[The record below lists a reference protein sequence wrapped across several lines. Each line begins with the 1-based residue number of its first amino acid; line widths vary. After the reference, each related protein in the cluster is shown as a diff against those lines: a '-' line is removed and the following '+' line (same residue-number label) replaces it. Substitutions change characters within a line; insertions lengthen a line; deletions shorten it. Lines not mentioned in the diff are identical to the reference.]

1 MKIEILD
8 KAAVAAAGLDVPDI
22 YYLPQYGSTAELIDG
37 GQWECA
43 VAEGGTFFF
52 PYIRR
57 SIPIATGEWD
67 LVSPYG
73 YGGPISREDGG
84 LARFRRAFLD
94 DARNRGCV
102 AEFLRTNPLDFAERD
117 MSALHVARWRPH
129 ATFAVNVVD
138 GVEAYWEHCA
148 GRHRTA
154 VRKSVKSG
162 VSVREVAA
170 YALLDSDSAFR
181 QLYRDTMDRVGATAR
196 LKLTDEYFEALVS
209 GLSDHVSVIEA
220 ATSDKVLAAAV
231 FMRWGRRIHYHLS
244 GSSPDGMRLGATNAV
259 LDYAVRELLPAD
271 GVLHLGG
278 GVSGGDGLETFKRSI
293 ANRQLSVF
301 LCSTVVDEGRYDELV
316 REFDADPDS
325 SYFPAYRA

>member
-8 KAAVAAAGLDVPDI
+8 KAEAAAAGLDVPDI

-37 GQWECA
+37 GRWECA
-43 VAEGGTFFF
+43 VAEGGTFYF

-73 YGGPISREDGG
+73 YGGPISRENDG
-84 LARFRRAFLD
+84 LAMFRRDFLEY
-94 DARNRGCV
+94 ARDLGCI
-102 AEFLRTNPLDFAERD
+102 AEFLRTNPLDFSEPD
-117 MSALHVARWRPH
+117 MSELHVDRWRAH
-129 ATFAVNVVD
+129 ATFAVKIVNGAD
-138 GVEAYWEHCA
+138 DYWEHCA

-154 VRKSVKSG
+154 VRKSAKSG
-162 VSVREVAA
+162 VTVREVDPDR
-170 YALLDSDSAFR
+170 LLDPDSAFR
-181 QLYRDTMDRVGATAR
+181 QLYRDTMDRVGAAAR
-196 LKLTDEYFEALVS
+196 LKLTNEYFEALVS
-209 GLSDHVSVIEA
+209 GLSDNVSVIEA
-220 ATSDKVLAAAV
+220 ATNDEVQAAAV

-259 LDYAVRELLPAD
+259 LDYVVRELLPSD
-271 GVLHLGG
+271 GLLHLGG
-278 GVSGGDGLETFKRSI
+278 GVSAGDGLETFKRSI

-301 LCSTVVDEGRYDELV
+301 LCSTVVDQGRYDELV
-316 REFDADPDS
+316 REFHADPDS